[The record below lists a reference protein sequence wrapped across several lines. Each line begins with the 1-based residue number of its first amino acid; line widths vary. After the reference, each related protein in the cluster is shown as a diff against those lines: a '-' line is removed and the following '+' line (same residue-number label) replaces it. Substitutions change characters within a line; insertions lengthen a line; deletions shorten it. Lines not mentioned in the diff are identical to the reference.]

1 MGSDHRCTCGERM
14 KVRTSKRSGDS
25 AVQYLRCTCGA
36 AARVAVPA
44 RDLWRRKR

>member
-1 MGSDHRCTCGERM
+1 MGSDRVCRCGERF
-14 KVRTSKRSGDS
+14 KVRTSKRSGET